1 MGDCLIKLD
10 DRRLGRIEQIVLD
23 SDEKEALKLI
33 KEIHKQLHAGQVGC
47 DPQGQRMRDRLDDV
61 VHKFRK

>member
-1 MGDCLIKLD
+1 MADYTMNLDKLQ
-10 DRRLGRIEQIVLD
+10 LGRIEQIVLD

-33 KEIHKQLHAGQVGC
+33 KEIHKKLKSGQVGC

-61 VHKFRK
+61 VHKFKK